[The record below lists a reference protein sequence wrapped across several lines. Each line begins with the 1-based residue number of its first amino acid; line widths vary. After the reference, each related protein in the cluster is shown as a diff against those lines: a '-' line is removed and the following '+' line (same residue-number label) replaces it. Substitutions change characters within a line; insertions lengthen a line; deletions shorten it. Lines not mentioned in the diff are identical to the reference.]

1 LPKSLMVAFFRED
14 SLGTNTEN
22 MDGSGLETQL

>member
-1 LPKSLMVAFFRED
+1 MVAFFREV

-22 MDGSGLETQL
+22 MGGSGLETQL